1 MYLTIYI
8 TKSIRIVLSQTKTLE
23 SVNIE
28 KYGMLLHDIREIK
41 TEICYSKSKSLP
53 HSILGSVM

>member
-8 TKSIRIVLSQTKTLE
+8 TKSIRVVLSQTKTLE

-28 KYGMLLHDIREIK
+28 KYVTLLHGIREIK
-41 TEICYSKSKSLP
+41 TEKCYSKSKSLS
-53 HSILGSVM
+53 HSIL